1 MKRAFRIGLA
11 GGFIAGAIVALT
23 MDIAFKDALGG
34 SWADAV
40 SHDLS
45 ALFGRP
51 VSPGSFIVII
61 GVVLLIGI
69 VGLFGAFIG
78 GIVGVFLYRLFSL
91 LRN

>member
-11 GGFIAGAIVALT
+11 GGFIVGVIVALT

-34 SWADAV
+34 GWADAV
-40 SHDLS
+40 SHDLT
-45 ALFGRP
+45 ALLGRP

-61 GVVLLIGI
+61 GAVLLIGI

-78 GIVGVFLYRLFSL
+78 GAVGVFLYRLFSL